1 MRNAAAA
8 LFGTALGATFLWLSI
23 GHIDGDELRRSLTE
37 FSFAPI
43 GIALA
48 LYWTALG
55 LRVVR
60 WSGLLRQIGFVRTHH
75 VAETLIIGYAVNNVL
90 PTRLG
95 ELFRADYAKRRFG
108 FSRTTILGSI
118 LIERMLDLCVIALL
132 LVTGLVF
139 AEIGGGS
146 GVREQFEYVAVSA
159 TTLIGLV
166 VIGVYFLRSGE
177 LSRIPVPDAARRLVG
192 DFVVGVGSLN
202 RRSLITTGA
211 LSLGVWIFELLALV
225 AMFHA
230 AAIDLGASEALVVMG
245 AMSLSTLVPTAP
257 GYIGTYQ
264 LVAALAMAAFGHSET
279 LGIIAATGIQV
290 FLFGGVT
297 LVGVGALIIRSLA
310 RLQAGDTA
318 D

>member
-8 LFGTALGATFLWLSI
+8 LFGTALGATFLWLAI

-60 WSGLLRQIGFVRTHH
+60 WSGLLRQIGFVRNHH

-90 PTRLG
+90 PARLG

-132 LVTGLVF
+132 LVT
-139 AEIGGGS
+139 
-146 GVREQFEYVAVSA
+146 
-159 TTLIGLV
+159 
-166 VIGVYFLRSGE
+166 
-177 LSRIPVPDAARRLVG
+177 AARRLVG

-230 AAIDLGASEALVVMG
+230 EAIDLRASEALVVMG

>member
-1 MRNAAAA
+1 MRVLEAREGEKKEEVVWERNMF
-8 LFGTALGATFLWLSI
+8 LDVDVLPIYRYERGT
-23 GHIDGDELRRSLTE
+23 E
-37 FSFAPI
+37 
-43 GIALA
+43 
-48 LYWTALG
+48 
-55 LRVVR
+55 VR
-60 WSGLLRQIGFVRTHH
+60 LLR
-75 VAETLIIGYAVNNVL
+75 
-90 PTRLG
+90 
-95 ELFRADYAKRRFG
+95 
-108 FSRTTILGSI
+108 
-118 LIERMLDLCVIALL
+118 
-132 LVTGLVF
+132 
-139 AEIGGGS
+139 GG
-146 GVREQFEYVAVSA
+146 VWEH
-159 TTLIGLV
+159 LV
-166 VIGVYFLRSGE
+166 VLEPPPPPGKE
-177 LSRIPVPDAARRLVG
+177 PDAARRLVG

-230 AAIDLGASEALVVMG
+230 AAIDLRASEALVVMG